1 MEVRRP
7 SARYGDTPT
16 RTYQRTYKACL
27 SCRQR
32 KAKCN
37 LGTDQDGFP
46 IGPPCAK
53 CRREQRECVFS
64 EKRAWERSSK
74 RGPSE
79 DTPVPSPNTRR
90 RLSDHTQQEREVPED
105 VLQVG
110 ADSPFGNS
118 SAHKNESRG
127 LRQTHASATR
137 TQREIH
143 PHDVLEV
150 FDDQS
155 IDRSTTGSS
164 SRGLLQSHVFNTPR
178 TRRRSVPDDVL
189 HVFDHRPGNDSTK
202 HDHNPRRSHHS
213 SVPNMYATQ
222 TRRLPDSMPQQA
234 NQRSES
240 HGHRHDKVDENSHQ
254 TYDPETRPS
263 QPPTT
268 SSFAN
273 SMMRTVVSSGND
285 ALNILF
291 EAAVAHSQD
300 NMASDYQAQSQ
311 TTRDSASQ
319 GIRVSNNAMNEPHFI
334 YPMEAVAKAKRPVQL
349 SSVSEEVLKVWET
362 CRFVKMGWFSSREAV
377 TLIDLFFKNMVPLSP
392 ILTNFYADHSTHQY
406 LITCDPALC
415 CAILMLSSRYH
426 VLPGAGGESRNF
438 FIHHRLWQHC
448 QHLVMRLIFG
458 QERSSHA
465 KNRSIGTIEALLLM
479 SEWHPRSLHFPPESD
494 GWDSDL
500 VLAPEPKS
508 QDDSSS
514 NRWLEDMVEP
524 ARRSDQMSW
533 MLLGSA
539 LSLAHEL
546 GIFELDDKKCDYAS
560 LYEGF
565 ISNDQIKLRRLRVQ
579 RLLYVYINQL
589 AWRIG
594 CVSLMPQSLN
604 HTVLGRQTTRDVS
617 HSEDEWLALMD
628 SWMDLTKLAK
638 NVTDMFFPS
647 INFARQQLHSGR
659 YIDLLDHFCP
669 LLQKWKEQHLRHDV
683 LSKHFYDI
691 LFIEYNFVRVYT
703 HSVGMQAVVER
714 IVADNNSNVEEVRAM
729 HIEPIDY
736 NYIQEVIDGCC
747 QILQKVIQ
755 LGDAGA
761 LRFSPVRMFLR
772 IISSS
777 IFLMKALSLGT
788 RPAKL
793 RESLNIL
800 ERCVHALRSNALDD
814 IHLSTRYAELLEM
827 HVSRLRRNLLAS
839 SKLVKPSHGTTT
851 RGAMGPQQNIEAED
865 PNPMVDVAVS
875 QSLADVSLFPQL
887 NDIAGDDWLSL
898 PFDPSMA
905 PFGLNNCGQFPAYG
919 GGALNFIWNLPS

>member
-7 SARYGDTPT
+7 AGRYGDTPT

-53 CRREQRECVFS
+53 CRREQRECIFS

-74 RGPSE
+74 RGLSE
-79 DTPVPSPNTRR
+79 DAPMSSPSTRR
-90 RLSDHTQQEREVPED
+90 RLSDHTRQDREVPDD
-105 VLQVG
+105 VLNVG
-110 ADSPFGNS
+110 ADSPFGNGS
-118 SAHKNESRG
+118 MPENEGGGSH
-127 LRQTHASATR
+127 TNR
-137 TQREIH
+137 TSEIRTGRRDLT
-143 PHDVLEV
+143 HDVLQV
-150 FDDQS
+150 FDDHT
-155 IDRSTTGSS
+155 IDHSTTGRSNSS
-164 SRGLLQSHVFNTPR
+164 LQSQAFDTR
-178 TRRRSVPDDVL
+178 QTRRRSVPDDVL
-189 HVFDHRPGNDSTK
+189 HVFDERIGSESTEQ
-202 HDHNPRRSHHS
+202 HHESRRSHHS
-213 SVPNMYATQ
+213 SVPELYATR
-222 TRRLPDSMPQQA
+222 TRNLPDGKPQGGDR
-234 NQRSES
+234 RS
-240 HGHRHDKVDENSHQ
+240 GGDNSNHADDDRGFQ
-254 TYDPETRPS
+254 SSYDTETRSS
-263 QPPTT
+263 QHPAT
-268 SSFAN
+268 SNLAN

-291 EAAVAHSQD
+291 EAAVAHSQE
-300 NMASDYQAQSQ
+300 NMANDFQSQSQ
-311 TTRDSASQ
+311 TIQDNASH
-319 GIRVSNNAMNEPHFI
+319 GKGTGNSTMNPPQFK
-334 YPMEAVAKAKRPVQL
+334 YPTEALAKAKRPVQL
-349 SSVSEEVLKVWET
+349 SPASEEVLKVWET
-362 CRFVKMGWFSSREAV
+362 CRFVRMGWFTSREAV

-392 ILTNFYADHSTHQY
+392 ILTNFYADHSNHQH

-448 QHLVMRLIFG
+448 QHLVMRLVFG

-500 VLAPEPKS
+500 VLVPEPQS

-604 HTVLGRQTTRDVS
+604 HTILGRQTTRDVS

-647 INFARQQLHSGR
+647 ISFARQQLHSGR

-669 LLQKWKEQHLRHDV
+669 LLQKWREQHLRHDV

-714 IVADNNSNVEEVRAM
+714 IVADNDSNVEEVRAM
-729 HIEPIDY
+729 HIDPIDY

-747 QILQKVIQ
+747 QILQKVIE
-755 LGDAGA
+755 LGDSGA
-761 LRFSPVRMFLR
+761 LRFSPVRIFLR
-772 IISSS
+772 ITSSS

-788 RPAKL
+788 RPARL
-793 RESLNIL
+793 RESLDIL
-800 ERCVHALRSNALDD
+800 ERCVQVLKSNALDD

-839 SKLVKPSHGTTT
+839 SKSAKNSHGTTT
-851 RGAMGPQQNIEAED
+851 RNSMVPQQSTESDNPAPMAET
-865 PNPMVDVAVS
+865 PVS

-905 PFGLNNCGQFPAYG
+905 PFGINSCGQFPAYG